1 MTSNKKHMK
10 QREIKAVRYAFFSM
24 LLTTIFILLLYWF
37 FNKGKIGR
45 DDSMIIEL
53 IIIFASI
60 TYNIFK
66 IKTYIKKYEE
76 VKMLFNL
83 ISIASIIGSI
93 YTYCSNIV
101 LFNYV
106 SGITFTSV
114 IITISLWI
122 QYIRKEI

>member
-1 MTSNKKHMK
+1 MTSNKKYMK

-24 LLTTIFILLLYWF
+24 LLTTIFILLIYWF

>member
-1 MTSNKKHMK
+1 MTSNKKYMK

>member
-1 MTSNKKHMK
+1 MK

-37 FNKGKIGR
+37 FNNGKIGR

>member
-1 MTSNKKHMK
+1 MTSNKKYME

>member
-1 MTSNKKHMK
+1 MTSNKKYMK
-10 QREIKAVRYAFFSM
+10 QRKIIAVRYAFSSM
-24 LLTTIFILLLYWF
+24 LLTTIFILLLYWL

>member
-10 QREIKAVRYAFFSM
+10 QRETKAVRYAFFSM

-106 SGITFTSV
+106 SGITFTSI

>member
-1 MTSNKKHMK
+1 MTSNKKYMK

-24 LLTTIFILLLYWF
+24 LLTTIYILLLYWF

>member
-1 MTSNKKHMK
+1 MTSNKKYMK

-106 SGITFTSV
+106 SGITFTSI